1 MKIKN
6 AFSKVALAI
15 SCLVIPFTSQAAD
28 VSINLG
34 YTGAKGSPYTV
45 FADKF
50 EELAE
55 KYTNGTVDIK
65 VRCCGQLVTED
76 EAFKALQ
83 LGTVDMTIMAM
94 NNISPHYPLMDI
106 FVLPY
111 IFQNKAHADKIV
123 NGEVGKKFSEDFS
136 QKTKVHLLAYGGFGY
151 RDFYNSVRPVNS
163 VEDMKGLKVRTPKN
177 EVMLETFKAFGA
189 SPVPIAWAD
198 TPTALQ
204 TGTVVGA
211 DNGTSFIKSQK
222 FYEIADHL
230 TVLNHFSY
238 FTPLL
243 ASSRVMK
250 KLSPEQTAAIQKAA
264 SEASQHQDAVIAKET
279 EEVRTFL
286 GKEGGMAVTRP
297 DPSSFITAALT
308 VQDKIAAKKSEAFR
322 ALLEEIRAEAK

>member
-1 MKIKN
+1 MKMKN
-6 AFSKVALAI
+6 AVAMLAMSVSMSSLSI
-15 SCLVIPFTSQAAD
+15 QAQAAE

-34 YTGAKGSPYTV
+34 YTGAKGSPYSV

-50 EELAE
+50 EELTE
-55 KYTNGTVDIK
+55 TYTNGSVDIK

-83 LGTVDMTIMAM
+83 LGTLDMTIMAM

-111 IFQNKAHADKIV
+111 IFQNKAHADKIIT
-123 NGEVGKKFSEDFS
+123 GEVGKKFAKDFS
-136 QKTKVHLLAYGGFGY
+136 AKTKVELLAYGGIGY
-151 RDFYNSVRPVNS
+151 RDFYNSERPVNT
-163 VEDMKGLKVRTPKN
+163 VADMDGLKIRTPKN

-211 DNGTSFIKSQK
+211 DNGTAFIKSQK

-230 TVLNHFSY
+230 TILNHFSY

-250 KLSPEQTAAIQKAA
+250 KLNDEQKAAIQKAA
-264 SEASQHQDAVIAKET
+264 SEAGKYQDDVIVRET
-279 EEVRTFL
+279 EEVREFL
-286 GKEGGMAVTRP
+286 SKEGGMKMTRP
-297 DPSSFITAALT
+297 DPSSFIEAAMV
-308 VQDKIAAKKSEAFR
+308 VQDKFASEKDDAFR
-322 ALLEEIRAEAK
+322 ALLAEIRAEAK